1 MYDAAGR
8 KLSIAER
15 EANAAEELS
24 IADAAHHWVVI
35 ERDKLRMENTEL
47 RQQLKHER
55 KTGFADGQLNAE
67 IKFAGVRE
75 AAQAL
80 LTALEKKQYLS
91 VPPEAWPDIAP
102 AANALYK
109 ALGDNE

>member
-1 MYDAAGR
+1 MFNADGK

-15 EANAAEELS
+15 NYAYRIIELEEELKT
-24 IADAAHHWVVI
+24 AEAAHHWVVI
-35 ERDKLRMENTEL
+35 ERDKLRVENTKL

-75 AAQAL
+75 LAQAVVDARNHHRSFGL
-80 LTALEKKQYLS
+80 CPTILAKPIGAL
-91 VPPEAWPDIAP
+91 A
-102 AANALYK
+102 K
-109 ALGDNE
+109 ALGD